1 MSPLLKILLI
11 ITVFLFILAAAGPFL
26 IPVPPLQGTVSP
38 RALAGPDSQFIN
50 LLGIDVHY
58 EQAGKGEPV
67 YILLHGFA
75 SSTYSW
81 REVMRDLG
89 EKGTVVAYD
98 RPAFGLSGRPL
109 EWEGENPYGTD
120 FQPKLLIA
128 LMDSLG
134 ADQAVLV
141 GNSAGGAVAV
151 HTALLYPERVKALV
165 LVSPAVG
172 VGGGMPG
179 WVRPVLQTP
188 QADHLGPLL
197 ARSLGDRGTEFA
209 ASAWHDPSRITPEIW
224 EGYTLPLKADNW
236 DRALWEMTRAS
247 QDVGLSER
255 LGELDLPVLVLAGDD
270 DRIVPFERS
279 EQTANSIPGAVLVK
293 IQRCGHVPQ
302 EECPEAFL
310 FELARFVH

>member
-1 MSPLLKILLI
+1 MSRLLKVLLI
-11 ITVFLFILAAAGPFL
+11 ITGSLLILAVVVPFL
-26 IPVPPLQGTVSP
+26 IPVPPLQGTVPP

-50 LLGIDVHY
+50 LLDIDIHY
-58 EQAGKGEPV
+58 EQAGSGEPV

-81 REVMRDLG
+81 REVIPELA
-89 EKGTVVAYD
+89 ENGTVIAYD
-98 RPAFGLSGRPL
+98 RPAFGLTERPL
-109 EWEGENPYGTD
+109 EWEGGNPYGTD

-128 LMDSLG
+128 LMDALG

-141 GNSAGGAVAV
+141 GNSAGGAVAI
-151 HTALLYPERVKALV
+151 HAALLYPERVKALV

-179 WVRPVLQTP
+179 WVRPLLQNP

-197 ARSLGDRGTEFA
+197 ARSLRDRGTEFA

-224 EGYTLPLKADNW
+224 DGYTLPLRADNW

-247 QDVGLSER
+247 RDAGLAER
-255 LGELDLPVLVLAGDD
+255 LGELELPVLVIAGDD
-270 DRIVPFERS
+270 DRIVPFEGS
-279 EQTANSIPGAVLVK
+279 EQTANSIPGAILVK
-293 IQRCGHVPQ
+293 IPDCGHVPQ
-302 EECPEAFL
+302 EECPDAFL
-310 FELARFVH
+310 LALARFVH